1 MSKNDEK
8 KPLVDDVNKDILRML
23 RDDGRMSFTEIG
35 EKLGMSRIA
44 VMKRVR
50 KLEAEGVIRGYR
62 AIIHHEGAVKMM
74 MEIVTVD
81 DDIDDLLKYLNRI
94 PYVKELYVMTSPK
107 SSIVS
112 GSKGSI
118 ASGSKGSIVY
128 DQMENAT
135 PARIHVTAVAPEVS
149 ELKYLTKMVRKDFA
163 DSIEKIECH
172 AVKEIVKDIYGGV
185 DYGRSERNNI
195 NGNE

>member
-1 MSKNDEK
+1 MIDET
-8 KPLVDDVNKDILRML
+8 NKAILALL
-23 RDDGRMSFTEIG
+23 RDDARMSFTEIG

-74 MEIVTVD
+74 MEIITVD
-81 DDIDDLLKYLNRI
+81 DDIDKLLKYLDRI
-94 PYVKELYVMTSPK
+94 PYVKELYVMTSP
-107 SSIVS
+107 
-112 GSKGSI
+112 
-118 ASGSKGSIVY
+118 
-128 DQMENAT
+128 T
-135 PARIHVTAVAPEVS
+135 PSRIHVTAVAPEVS